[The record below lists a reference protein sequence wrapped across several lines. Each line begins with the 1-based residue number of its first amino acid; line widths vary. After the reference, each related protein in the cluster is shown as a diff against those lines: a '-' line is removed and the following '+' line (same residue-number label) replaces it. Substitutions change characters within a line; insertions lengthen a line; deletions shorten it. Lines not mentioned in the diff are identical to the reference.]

1 MKRFYLALAMLAALP
16 AAASAQTILN
26 EGFETTST
34 DQYSPNFPDGWSTV
48 DSYTGNNDRYRWNV
62 YYYEKG
68 TMTGTH
74 CASVDSPMF
83 TGGED
88 GGEGPREEILLTP
101 ELNLDNTYQLSF
113 DWMAASKAAIDE
125 GKYDFQ
131 VRIVTDGNVEGA
143 ETIWSFNNATQLKE
157 NGNVPYPWTAWTI
170 YKTMIDLS
178 KWQGKNIKVAFVYK
192 MLKTT
197 ANVLDIDNVVVK
209 QFTPA
214 TGPKGVLSKKQYNFG
229 EVYMDSRHRRLADA
243 GLRGGDRR
251 DKNQPALLHLRL
263 VDNRQGQFSYIL
275 TVMVEALGV
284 DAGTL
289 GYLLDAVH
297 RHAARYFYV

>member
-113 DWMAASKAAIDE
+113 DWMAASKA
-125 GKYDFQ
+125 
-131 VRIVTDGNVEGA
+131 
-143 ETIWSFNNATQLKE
+143 
-157 NGNVPYPWTAWTI
+157 VPSTRA
-170 YKTMIDLS
+170 S
-178 KWQGKNIKVAFVYK
+178 
-192 MLKTT
+192 TT
-197 ANVLDIDNVVVK
+197 
-209 QFTPA
+209 
-214 TGPKGVLSKKQYNFG
+214 
-229 EVYMDSRHRRLADA
+229 SRCA
-243 GLRGGDRR
+243 
-251 DKNQPALLHLRL
+251 
-263 VDNRQGQFSYIL
+263 S
-275 TVMVEALGV
+275 
-284 DAGTL
+284 
-289 GYLLDAVH
+289 
-297 RHAARYFYV
+297 

>member
-74 CASVDSPMF
+74 CASVDGPMF

-157 NGNVPYPWTAWTI
+157 NGNVPYPWTAWTP

-178 KWQGKNIKVAFVYK
+178 KWQGKSIRWR
-192 MLKTT
+192 LSTRCSRPLPTCSTSTT
-197 ANVLDIDNVVVK
+197 WW
-209 QFTPA
+209 
-214 TGPKGVLSKKQYNFG
+214 
-229 EVYMDSRHRRLADA
+229 
-243 GLRGGDRR
+243 
-251 DKNQPALLHLRL
+251 
-263 VDNRQGQFSYIL
+263 
-275 TVMVEALGV
+275 
-284 DAGTL
+284 
-289 GYLLDAVH
+289 
-297 RHAARYFYV
+297 

>member
-88 GGEGPREEILLTP
+88 GGEGVRWNNVFGTYSHGPVLPKNP
-101 ELNLDNTYQLSF
+101 EFADAVLRTAIARKDPSFVLPALDDALENTAHDYMLHRLNL
-113 DWMAASKAAIDE
+113 
-125 GKYDFQ
+125 
-131 VRIVTDGNVEGA
+131 
-143 ETIWSFNNATQLKE
+143 
-157 NGNVPYPWTAWTI
+157 
-170 YKTMIDLS
+170 
-178 KWQGKNIKVAFVYK
+178 
-192 MLKTT
+192 
-197 ANVLDIDNVVVK
+197 
-209 QFTPA
+209 
-214 TGPKGVLSKKQYNFG
+214 
-229 EVYMDSRHRRLADA
+229 
-243 GLRGGDRR
+243 
-251 DKNQPALLHLRL
+251 
-263 VDNRQGQFSYIL
+263 
-275 TVMVEALGV
+275 
-284 DAGTL
+284 
-289 GYLLDAVH
+289 
-297 RHAARYFYV
+297 

>member
-101 ELNLDNTYQLSF
+101 ELNLDISSLFSNLC
-113 DWMAASKAAIDE
+113 A
-125 GKYDFQ
+125 
-131 VRIVTDGNVEGA
+131 
-143 ETIWSFNNATQLKE
+143 
-157 NGNVPYPWTAWTI
+157 
-170 YKTMIDLS
+170 
-178 KWQGKNIKVAFVYK
+178 KVAISTK
-192 MLKTT
+192 
-197 ANVLDIDNVVVK
+197 
-209 QFTPA
+209 
-214 TGPKGVLSKKQYNFG
+214 
-229 EVYMDSRHRRLADA
+229 
-243 GLRGGDRR
+243 
-251 DKNQPALLHLRL
+251 LHKSPPLH
-263 VDNRQGQFSYIL
+263 DCESGHPHIAQRQQMHQ
-275 TVMVEALGV
+275 T
-284 DAGTL
+284 
-289 GYLLDAVH
+289 
-297 RHAARYFYV
+297 

>member
-16 AAASAQTILN
+16 ATASAQTILN

-101 ELNLDNTYQLSF
+101 DHNLHNTYLLLF
-113 DWMAASKAAIDE
+113 DWMAAS
-125 GKYDFQ
+125 
-131 VRIVTDGNVEGA
+131 
-143 ETIWSFNNATQLKE
+143 
-157 NGNVPYPWTAWTI
+157 
-170 YKTMIDLS
+170 
-178 KWQGKNIKVAFVYK
+178 
-192 MLKTT
+192 
-197 ANVLDIDNVVVK
+197 
-209 QFTPA
+209 
-214 TGPKGVLSKKQYNFG
+214 
-229 EVYMDSRHRRLADA
+229 
-243 GLRGGDRR
+243 
-251 DKNQPALLHLRL
+251 
-263 VDNRQGQFSYIL
+263 
-275 TVMVEALGV
+275 
-284 DAGTL
+284 
-289 GYLLDAVH
+289 
-297 RHAARYFYV
+297 

>member
-1 MKRFYLALAMLAALP
+1 MLAALP

-229 EVYMDSRHRRLADA
+229 EVYMDSKMFSDVITLKSPTHRATPTDA
-243 GLRGGDRR
+243 PNV
-251 DKNQPALLHLRL
+251 DKISVICYKIRP
-263 VDNRQGQFSYIL
+263 
-275 TVMVEALGV
+275 
-284 DAGTL
+284 
-289 GYLLDAVH
+289 
-297 RHAARYFYV
+297 

>member
-113 DWMAASKAAIDE
+113 DWMAASKMCK
-125 GKYDFQ
+125 GSHFHQTPQ
-131 VRIVTDGNVEGA
+131 VTAPPRPRKLSPTHRATPTDAPNV
-143 ETIWSFNNATQLKE
+143 
-157 NGNVPYPWTAWTI
+157 
-170 YKTMIDLS
+170 
-178 KWQGKNIKVAFVYK
+178 
-192 MLKTT
+192 
-197 ANVLDIDNVVVK
+197 
-209 QFTPA
+209 
-214 TGPKGVLSKKQYNFG
+214 
-229 EVYMDSRHRRLADA
+229 
-243 GLRGGDRR
+243 
-251 DKNQPALLHLRL
+251 DKIS
-263 VDNRQGQFSYIL
+263 VI
-275 TVMVEALGV
+275 
-284 DAGTL
+284 
-289 GYLLDAVH
+289 
-297 RHAARYFYV
+297 

>member
-74 CASVDSPMF
+74 CASVDGPMF

-125 GKYDFQ
+125 G
-131 VRIVTDGNVEGA
+131 
-143 ETIWSFNNATQLKE
+143 S
-157 NGNVPYPWTAWTI
+157 
-170 YKTMIDLS
+170 
-178 KWQGKNIKVAFVYK
+178 
-192 MLKTT
+192 TT
-197 ANVLDIDNVVVK
+197 
-209 QFTPA
+209 
-214 TGPKGVLSKKQYNFG
+214 
-229 EVYMDSRHRRLADA
+229 SRCA
-243 GLRGGDRR
+243 
-251 DKNQPALLHLRL
+251 
-263 VDNRQGQFSYIL
+263 S
-275 TVMVEALGV
+275 
-284 DAGTL
+284 
-289 GYLLDAVH
+289 
-297 RHAARYFYV
+297 

>member
-48 DSYTGNNDRYRWNV
+48 DSYTGNNDRYRWNI

-83 TGGED
+83 TGSED

-125 GKYDFQ
+125 GKYDLQ
-131 VRIVTDGNVEGA
+131 VRSVTDGNVEGA

-157 NGNVPYPWTAWTI
+157 NGNVFFCCIIIKEILFADFNHSKSSKI
-170 YKTMIDLS
+170 YDLFAS
-178 KWQGKNIKVAFVYK
+178 KLCAFALQATKKPIIHSSFLQKNNIE
-192 MLKTT
+192 M
-197 ANVLDIDNVVVK
+197 
-209 QFTPA
+209 Q
-214 TGPKGVLSKKQYNFG
+214 
-229 EVYMDSRHRRLADA
+229 
-243 GLRGGDRR
+243 
-251 DKNQPALLHLRL
+251 
-263 VDNRQGQFSYIL
+263 
-275 TVMVEALGV
+275 
-284 DAGTL
+284 
-289 GYLLDAVH
+289 
-297 RHAARYFYV
+297 